1 MHTRF
6 DEFRAG
12 IRGGEACHAISIVV
26 AIAHGLKVDIERRWR
41 KGEEERRRGK
51 SRRER
56 VGRYIEIAWIDALRC
71 LSHLI
76 IGFLPL
82 QSAPNDH
89 SLSILFIKFTATN
102 SLGSKKVPFERTF
115 LVRMEKLISRYSEER
130 KILAQSP
137 SGKFSIGVSLRSLGR
152 SPKRFKI
159 VRANEGRTC
168 WSKTRGTTKGR
179 RGRGRAALSDEPA
192 SREIDSSI
200 LCAAARGLVPP

>member
-26 AIAHGLKVDIERRWR
+26 AIAKSGYRTTV
-41 KGEEERRRGK
+41 EERRRGK
-51 SRRER
+51 KKS
-56 VGRYIEIAWIDALRC
+56 IDALRC

-89 SLSILFIKFTATN
+89 SLSVLFIKFTATN
-102 SLGSKKVPFERTF
+102 SLGSNKVPFERTF
-115 LVRMEKLISRYSEER
+115 LVRMEKLISHYSEER
-130 KILAQSP
+130 KILAQ